1 MSRKKK
7 PLPDPD
13 NKPFEFFKHYQK
25 GLSMTEI
32 AELYG
37 TNSQRVRYYLDK
49 NPKFVPPGHGNRI
62 QGEKRNPRSGQVKEE
77 RVIDTHK
84 LKTLYLPPDLLN
96 KVDRL
101 PGTFTAKVI
110 DALNLLLLQENK
122 KNQT

>member
-1 MSRKKK
+1 MSKKI
-7 PLPDPD
+7 LPDPD

-49 NPKFVPPGHGNRI
+49 NPKFSPPGPGNRV
-62 QGEKRNPRSGQVKEE
+62 QKQKRNLRSGQVKED

-110 DALNLLLLQENK
+110 DGLNLLLQENDG
-122 KNQT
+122 

>member
-1 MSRKKK
+1 MKKK
-7 PLPDPD
+7 VLADPD

-49 NPKFVPPGHGNRI
+49 NPKFVPPGPGNRV
-62 QGEKRNPRSGQVKEE
+62 QGKKRHSRSGQVNHE

-101 PGTFTAKVI
+101 PGTFTSKVI
-110 DALNLLLLQENK
+110 NALNLLLLEESTN
-122 KNQT
+122 NQN